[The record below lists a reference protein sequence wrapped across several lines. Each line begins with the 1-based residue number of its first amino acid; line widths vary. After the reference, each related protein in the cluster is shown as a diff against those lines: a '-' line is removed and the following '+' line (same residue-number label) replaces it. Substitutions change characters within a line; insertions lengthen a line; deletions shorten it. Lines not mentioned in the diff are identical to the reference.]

1 MLEVLILTEYKR
13 NMIAPLNLF
22 LLLFVSRT
30 LIGFTVS
37 SAVLKSGYTFD
48 LVFSTLAALAIVCV
62 VSIPAVKLSVSGNSL
77 LENKFLSV
85 LYAVYFVYSG
95 AINISKFA
103 LFSSTELNQ
112 NAKMMFFAGFMILV
126 CTYASSLGTEAISR
140 FGSMV
145 FVITLIGVLG
155 VMIAGA
161 GEFSTLNL
169 FPLVQN
175 SRDAFLSNILF
186 SVTSTNE
193 IVLLIGLSPKINGN
207 IIKPFYSALALSYV
221 AGIVLIIF
229 AIGVLGDTT
238 ALSAYPLF
246 EVSQLSKLNTG
257 ERLEA
262 VFTAFWIFA
271 VFLKISLF
279 LSCASS
285 CVEKTGLLNLNL
297 VKKLSKDAKRH
308 TVSSVVCG
316 VAMFLISWAILYGTA
331 FEKAENMLV
340 YIPFVVFAFII
351 PLGYLLFGGKKKNE
365 NS

>member
-1 MLEVLILTEYKR
+1 MTEYKR

-48 LVFSTLAALAIVCV
+48 LVFSTLAALAVVCV
-62 VSIPAVKLSVSGNSL
+62 ISIPAVKLVSSGKSIFD
-77 LENKFLSV
+77 NKAVSV
-85 LYAVYFVYSG
+85 LYVVYFVYSG

-145 FVITLIGVLG
+145 FVITLIGIAG

-161 GEFSTLNL
+161 GEFSTLDL
-169 FPLVQN
+169 FPLIQN
-175 SRDAFLSNILF
+175 DKNAFVRNVLF

-193 IVLLIGLSPKINGN
+193 IVLLLALAPKINGKK
-207 IIKPFYSALALSYV
+207 IKPFYSALALSYV
-221 AGIVLIIF
+221 AGIALIIF
-229 AIGVLGDTT
+229 AIGVLGDT
-238 ALSAYPLF
+238 ASLSAYPLF
-246 EVSQLSKLNTG
+246 EVSQISKLNTG

-285 CVEKTGLLNLNL
+285 CVEKSGIMNLNL
-297 VKKLSKDAKRH
+297 VRKFSKNAKRH
-308 TVSSVVCG
+308 SVSSALSGIV
-316 VAMFLISWAILYGTA
+316 MFLISWGVLYGTA

-365 NS
+365 NG